1 MLCGRLTNRPDNRK
15 LDAQRAEIDCV
26 VPGDANCGG
35 GQPPLLFGLL
45 LGLALTLVGTLQ
57 ANQSAASIQAQF
69 LTAAE
74 ENDSVTV
81 RELLAQGIDIESRD
95 TNGRSAL
102 LLATHHN
109 AIEVA
114 RILIDAGANV
124 NAMDNITD
132 SPYLYAG
139 AEGRLEILRMTLKQG
154 ADFTSVNRYG
164 GTALIP
170 AAHHGHIE
178 TVREL
183 LKTGI
188 DIDHINY
195 LGWTALLEAII
206 LGDGGPTYIEIV
218 RLLIEAGA
226 EVNIADD
233 NNVTPL
239 AHATTR
245 NYAEIADMLRTA
257 SEGKQE

>member
-1 MLCGRLTNRPDNRK
+1 MLQGDAFCGDGRL
-15 LDAQRAEIDCV
+15 L
-26 VPGDANCGG
+26 
-35 GQPPLLFGLL
+35 LLFSLFL
-45 LGLALTLVGTLQ
+45 CLAVTPMSPSQADQAAASLQ
-57 ANQSAASIQAQF
+57 AKFLNAAV
-69 LTAAE
+69 

-81 RELLAQGIDIESRD
+81 QELLAQGVDIESRD
-95 TNGRSAL
+95 ANGRSAL

-109 AIEVA
+109 AIDVA
-114 RILIDAGANV
+114 RILIDRGANV

-139 AEGRLEILRMTLKQG
+139 AEGRLEILRMTLAHG
-154 ADFTSVNRYG
+154 ADLASVNRYG

-206 LGDGGPTYIEIV
+206 LGDGGPTYIEII

-226 EVNIADD
+226 DINIADED
-233 NNVTPL
+233 NVTPL
-239 AHATTR
+239 AQAKTR
-245 NYAEIADMLRTA
+245 NYTEIADMLRTA
-257 SEGKQE
+257 SENKQE

>member
-1 MLCGRLTNRPDNRK
+1 MGTTH
-15 LDAQRAEIDCV
+15 
-26 VPGDANCGG
+26 ANESTAS
-35 GQPPLLFGLL
+35 
-45 LGLALTLVGTLQ
+45 LAARFL
-57 ANQSAASIQAQF
+57 AA
-69 LTAAE
+69 AAE
-74 ENDSVTV
+74 DDAVAVQEM
-81 RELLAQGIDIESRD
+81 LAQGVDIESRD
-95 TNGRSAL
+95 GNGRSAL

-109 AIEVA
+109 AINVA
-114 RILIDAGANV
+114 RVLIDAGANV

-132 SPYLYAG
+132 SPFLYAG
-139 AEGRLEILRMTLKQG
+139 AEGRLEILRMTLAHG
-154 ADFTSVNRYG
+154 ADLNSVNRYG

-170 AAHHGHIE
+170 AAHHGHVE

-183 LKTGI
+183 LKTEI
-188 DIDHINY
+188 DIDHINN

-226 EVNIADD
+226 DVNIADE

-245 NYAEIADMLRTA
+245 NYSEIANLLRTA
-257 SEGKQE
+257 SEKKQD